1 MSSQPRVVKVL
12 VALLVSMTAGA
23 VVLMALGNNPPS
35 AGPFCLSTYY
45 RLDSV
50 DHALYS
56 RQAQS
61 ADRWDSVEI
70 FFSGTRGGNADRLAE
85 ANKLA
90 NAAELNCHFVICN
103 GVGAGDGEIES
114 TDRWQVQRSARVE
127 HSSPATDKTIRIC
140 LVGNGV
146 SALPTDYQLRRLEI
160 LLEALCR
167 RFSIPTDAVHL
178 PRDCQ

>member
-1 MSSQPRVVKVL
+1 MSSQPRVIKVL

-50 DHALYS
+50 DHALRS
-56 RQAQS
+56 RQPQLPN
-61 ADRWDSVEI
+61 RWNAVEI

-85 ANKLA
+85 VNNLSS
-90 NAAELNCHFVICN
+90 AADLNCHFIVCN
-103 GVGAGDGEIES
+103 GVGASDGEIES
-114 TDRWQVQRSARVE
+114 TERWQAQQATQVE
-127 HSSPATDKTIRIC
+127 HPSPSIDQTIRIC
-140 LVGNGV
+140 LVGNGT
-146 SALPTDYQLRRLEI
+146 SAMPTDYQLRRLEI